1 MEQIQSK
8 QKSNF
13 KNTLISSLPK
23 GKVPPQATDLE
34 RTVLGGLMIDKKGLD
49 EVIDILSPEIFY
61 KKEHQLIFD
70 AIFKLFGS
78 GQPIDIY
85 TVSNQL
91 RKDGL
96 INEAGGDIYLI
107 ELSQSVS
114 SAAHIEYHS
123 RIIQE
128 KYILR
133 KLIEVSSQIIDN
145 AYDET
150 TDVFELLDKSENS
163 LFEITNGTLK
173 RSFETSQN
181 LVKEAIKKIQ
191 SLYEQEGMS
200 GIPSGFR
207 DVDQVTSGWQES
219 DLIIIAARP
228 GMGKTSF
235 VLSMSKNIAVD
246 NKVPVAVFSLEMPA
260 VQLIMRLISSETGIS
275 SEKLRKAN
283 LSDNEWNQLYS
294 RVKTL
299 EDAPIYI
306 DDQVGLS
313 IFDLRAKARRLVSQF
328 GVKIIIVDYLQLMT
342 SGGSGGNREQEIST
356 ISRGLKGIAKELS
369 IPIIALSQLSRQ
381 VEARPGHK
389 RPQLSDLRES
399 GAIEQDADIVS
410 FIYRPEYY
418 KLEYWDDESN
428 EPTEGQAEF
437 IIAKHRNGSL
447 ENVRLKFIGEQ
458 AKFTDLNTDFSFISS
473 QFESRINATDNE
485 EQSFESKINIPQ
497 VNPFDSFDI
506 PSSSNTN
513 QGETNFDDNEM
524 PF

>member
-1 MEQIQSK
+1 MQEVQIK
-8 QKSNF
+8 P
-13 KNTLISSLPK
+13 KNNPFTNSTITQLSK
-23 GKVPPQATDLE
+23 GKVPPQAIDLE
-34 RTVLGGLMIDKKGLD
+34 RSVLGGLLIDKKGLD

-61 KKEHQLIFD
+61 KREHQLIFE

-91 RKDGL
+91 RKDGF

-107 ELSQSVS
+107 ELSQMVS

-123 RIIQE
+123 RVIQE

-133 KLIEVSSQIIDN
+133 KLIEVSSGIIDG
-145 AYDET
+145 AFQET

-191 SLYEQEGMS
+191 ALYDKQGMS
-200 GIPSGFR
+200 GIPSGFS
-207 DVDQVTSGWQES
+207 DVDNITSGWQPS

-228 GMGKTSF
+228 GMGKTAY
-235 VLSMSKNIAVD
+235 VLSMAKNMAV
-246 NKVPVAVFSLEMPA
+246 NHKIPVAVFSLEMPA
-260 VQLIMRLISSETGIS
+260 VQLITRLIASETGIS
-275 SEKLRKAN
+275 SEKLRKAQ
-283 LSDNEWNQLYS
+283 LEEHEWDQLYS
-294 RVKTL
+294 KVKTL
-299 EDAPIYI
+299 EEAPIYI

-328 GVKIIIVDYLQLMT
+328 DVKIIIVDYLQLMT
-342 SGGSGGNREQEIST
+342 SGGNGGNREQEIST
-356 ISRGLKGIAKELS
+356 ISRGLKGIAKELN
-369 IPIIALSQLSRQ
+369 IPVIALSQLSRQ

-418 KLEYWDDESN
+418 KIEHWDDEGN

-447 ENVRLKFIGEQ
+447 DNIRLKFIGSQ
-458 AKFTDLNTDFSFISS
+458 AKFMDLTSDYSFVST
-473 QFESRINATDNE
+473 QFESKINSNSSPD
-485 EQSFESKINIPQ
+485 FESKINIPQ
-497 VNPFDSFDI
+497 INPRDSF
-506 PSSSNTN
+506 
-513 QGETNFDDNEM
+513 GVDDNDEM